1 MRVPLPLLIEQERKR
16 RESEQER
23 ERPALRIPVPE
34 YPPDYY
40 RTNQEVEKAE
50 PQRGVIV
57 IDIFGEE
64 EKA

>member
-1 MRVPLPLLIEQERKR
+1 MRVPLPLLIEQEKKR
-16 RESEQER
+16 RDSEQQ
-23 ERPALRIPVPE
+23 ERPVLQIPVPE
-34 YPPDYY
+34 YPPDYF
-40 RTNQEVEKAE
+40 RTNQGVEDAE